1 MSPLGPDDS
10 KRPPTLKVL
19 KPGRLPYDEGLAL
32 QERLI
37 QDRIDERIADTLV
50 LLEHPPV
57 ITLGRS
63 GAEADIVAAPA
74 TLEQN
79 GVTVHRIGR
88 GGEATYHGP
97 GQLVGYPIIHLY
109 ERARDIRRFVFKLEE
124 VFVRLLA
131 EEYGIAAGRDAEHRG
146 VWVENEKV
154 TAIGIAIRNRV
165 TMHGFAFNV
174 NTNLSHFSWIIPCGI
189 RDRGQTSLAKL
200 LGHELDS
207 GVVEELVERYFREVF
222 GYSVVSEPTASGS
235 SSAASAGS
243 AAGASAAS
251 AD

>member
-1 MSPLGPDDS
+1 MSPRGPADS
-10 KRPPTLKVL
+10 KRPAALQVL
-19 KPGRLPYDEGLAL
+19 KPGRLPYDQGLAL
-32 QERLI
+32 QENLI
-37 QDRIDERIADTLV
+37 QERIDERIPDTLV

-57 ITLGRS
+57 ITLGRN
-63 GAEADIVAAPA
+63 GAETDIVAAPA
-74 TLEQN
+74 TLKEN
-79 GVTVHRIGR
+79 GVAVHRIGR

-109 ERARDIRRFVFKLEE
+109 ERARDIRRFVFNLEE

-131 EEYGIAAGRDAEHRG
+131 KEYGIEAERDAEHRG
-146 VWVENEKV
+146 VWVGAEKV

-222 GYSVVSEPTASGS
+222 GYS
-235 SSAASAGS
+235 
-243 AAGASAAS
+243 AAS

>member
-1 MSPLGPDDS
+1 MSTDAQADAR
-10 KRPPTLKVL
+10 RPATLQLL

-32 QERLI
+32 QEKLI
-37 QDRIDERIADTLV
+37 QDRIDERITDTLV

-63 GAEADIVAAPA
+63 GAETDIVAAPA
-74 TLEQN
+74 ALEQN

-124 VFVRLLA
+124 VFVRLLS
-131 EEYGIAAGRDAEHRG
+131 EEYGIAATRDDEHRG

-154 TAIGIAIRNRV
+154 TAVGIAIRNRV

-174 NTNLSHFSWIIPCGI
+174 NTDLSHFSWIIPCGI

-207 GVVEELVERYFREVF
+207 GVVEGLVERYFREVF
-222 GYSVVSEPTASGS
+222 GYSVVSGSTTSGS
-235 SSAASAGS
+235 ASSAESDSGTSAN
-243 AAGASAAS
+243 
-251 AD
+251 

>member
-1 MSPLGPDDS
+1 MSLPGPADLR
-10 KRPPTLKVL
+10 KPATLQVL

-32 QERLI
+32 QEKLI
-37 QDRIDERIADTLV
+37 QDRIEERIPDTLV
-50 LLEHPPV
+50 LIEHPPV

-63 GAEADIVAAPA
+63 GSETDIVAAPA
-74 TLEQN
+74 TLEEN

-109 ERARDIRRFVFKLEE
+109 ERARDIRRFVFRLEE

-131 EEYGIAAGRDAEHRG
+131 KEYGVEAGRDTEHRG

-174 NTNLSHFSWIIPCGI
+174 NTDLSHFSWIIPCGI

-222 GYSVVSEPTASGS
+222 GYS
-235 SSAASAGS
+235 AASAGLD
-243 AAGASAAS
+243 GEASAAS

>member
-1 MSPLGPDDS
+1 MTSPSTADPRGQA
-10 KRPPTLKVL
+10 TLQVL
-19 KPGRLPYDEGLAL
+19 KPGRIPYEQGLEL
-32 QERLI
+32 QEKLI
-37 QDRIDERIADTLV
+37 QDRIDENVADTLV

-57 ITLGRS
+57 ITLGRNGS
-63 GAEADIVAAPA
+63 ENDIVAEPA

-131 EEYGIAAGRDAEHRG
+131 DEYGITAGRDAEHRG

-174 NTNLSHFSWIIPCGI
+174 NTDLSHFAWIIPCGI

-207 GVVEELVERYFREVF
+207 GIVEAQVERYFREVF
-222 GYSVVSEPTASGS
+222 GYSVVS
-235 SSAASAGS
+235 ASAGS
-243 AAGASAAS
+243 DSASSAESDAAAS
-251 AD
+251 ES

>member
-1 MSPLGPDDS
+1 MSLPGSADPG
-10 KRPPTLKVL
+10 KPAKPGKPATLQVL
-19 KPGRLPYDEGLAL
+19 KPGRLPYDQGLAL
-32 QERLI
+32 QEKLI
-37 QDRIDERIADTLV
+37 GERIDERIPDTLV

-63 GAEADIVAAPA
+63 GSEADIVAAPA
-74 TLEQN
+74 TLEEN
-79 GVTVHRIGR
+79 GVAVHRIGR

-109 ERARDIRRFVFKLEE
+109 ERARDIRRFVFNLEE

-131 EEYGIAAGRDAEHRG
+131 REYGVEAGRDAEHRG

-174 NTNLSHFSWIIPCGI
+174 NTDLSHFSWIIPCGI

-222 GYSVVSEPTASGS
+222 GYS
-235 SSAASAGS
+235 AASAGS
-243 AAGASAAS
+243 A
-251 AD
+251 D

>member
-1 MSPLGPDDS
+1 MSPHGPADS
-10 KRPPTLKVL
+10 KRPATLQVL
-19 KPGRLPYDEGLAL
+19 KPGRLPYDQGLAL
-32 QERLI
+32 QENLI
-37 QDRIDERIADTLV
+37 QERIDERIPDTLV

-57 ITLGRS
+57 ITLGRN
-63 GAEADIVAAPA
+63 GAETDIVAAPA
-74 TLEQN
+74 TLEEN
-79 GVTVHRIGR
+79 GVAVHRIGR

-97 GQLVGYPIIHLY
+97 GQLVGYPIVHLY
-109 ERARDIRRFVFKLEE
+109 QRARDIRRFVFNLEE

-131 EEYGIAAGRDAEHRG
+131 REYGIEAGRDAEHRG
-146 VWVENEKV
+146 VWVGTEKV

-222 GYSVVSEPTASGS
+222 GYSAAS
-235 SSAASAGS
+235 ASAGS
-243 AAGASAAS
+243 DAGASAAS